1 MNPAAREVVEGTRF
15 LGSIHQG
22 QILILGLAARGN
34 TAGLSPEM
42 IAKLKELVAELQDK
56 LPDTQSDE

>member
-1 MNPAAREVVEGTRF
+1 MEGIRF

-34 TAGLSPEM
+34 NAGLSPEM
-42 IAKLKELVAELQDK
+42 IAKVNELVAELQDK
-56 LPDTQSDE
+56 LPDTQSGE

>member
-1 MNPAAREVVEGTRF
+1 MGEVMEGIRF

-34 TAGLSPEM
+34 NAGLSPEM
-42 IAKLKELVAELQDK
+42 IAKVNELVAELQDK
-56 LPDTQSDE
+56 LPDTQSGE